1 MKLGRGARRRGR
13 ETAAGGCA
21 RIGTWAAPGPRHV
34 QGALAGA
41 PKTTLS
47 LARTSSLGEGAPR
60 CVRCARPPGQR
71 RGLSALPP
79 NRLGLLVSEGG
90 KLGSF
95 RPEDPP
101 NTPTPTRAWIC
112 TLAPGHPS
120 LSWGPVE
127 SSTDYTKATLST
139 SPASPVHHSN
149 GLGPDHLGF
158 KSLHVLTVY
167 SLQSPS
173 TCEISFDLP
182 SSPVRWA
189 WPGKAIYP
197 GFKMRNGENEVQR

>member
-1 MKLGRGARRRGR
+1 MVGGSRLGPAVLPCQHAP
-13 ETAAGGCA
+13 EAGGAGSGVGSARACFRLWLGSSSQPVGGSRRPSEAGEGGAEAGQGESGRRCA

-79 NRLGLLVSEGG
+79 NLLGLLVSEGG

-120 LSWGPVE
+120 LSWGR
-127 SSTDYTKATLST
+127 S
-139 SPASPVHHSN
+139 
-149 GLGPDHLGF
+149 
-158 KSLHVLTVY
+158 
-167 SLQSPS
+167 
-173 TCEISFDLP
+173 
-182 SSPVRWA
+182 
-189 WPGKAIYP
+189 
-197 GFKMRNGENEVQR
+197 